1 MHSGGFLYRLG
12 FRNQDPFI
20 RPVSA
25 LSSSKKDAADRIY
38 NILTDDELR
47 SCEAIPE
54 EACTEVP
61 RNFTLN
67 VVNGSSTK
75 LAEEIISPGA
85 TLPWILS
92 AIGAPPFMAGL
103 LVPIKNAGSL
113 MPQLLVSA
121 QIRAFAIRKYFW
133 GGAALIQALCMLL
146 MGLSVIMLPGVAAS
160 WSLVGLLLLFSIASG
175 VASVA
180 FKDVVA
186 KTIPKGTRGQMLASR
201 ASFGGILS
209 LLAGLALVFLVGE
222 DAGTTTYA
230 VLFGVAALLWAVA
243 AVLFFLIEEEP
254 GATEGGRNPIDEFKK
269 GLDILREDI
278 NFRVFVIT
286 RSLLMAI
293 PLATPFY
300 VLVGRTSVDDSLS
313 AFGLLI
319 ITSGLAN
326 IVSSPFWGRYSDRSS
341 RKVMLVTVS
350 LGMGTALYV
359 LGFGWLPESW
369 QTMYAFVPVFFLNG
383 MAHAGARL
391 SRKTYLV
398 DMAPDDERPLY
409 VSLSNTLIG
418 LFTIVAAGI
427 GFIAEVFSVEALIVF
442 LLIMMAGSAVL
453 TWRLREV

>member
-1 MHSGGFLYRLG
+1 MTQNYP
-12 FRNQDPFI
+12 N
-20 RPVSA
+20 
-25 LSSSKKDAADRIY
+25 AADRLY

-75 LAEEIISPGA
+75 LAEEIISPSI

-92 AIGAPPFMAGL
+92 AIGAPAFMAGL

-113 MPQLLVSA
+113 LPQLLVSG
-121 QIRAFAIRKYFW
+121 QIRAFPIRKYFW
-133 GGAALIQALCMLL
+133 GSAALVQALCMLL
-146 MGLSVIMLPGVAAS
+146 MGVSVLMLPEVAAS
-160 WSLVGLLLLFSIASG
+160 WSLVGLLLIFSVASG

-201 ASFGGILS
+201 ASFGGVLS
-209 LLAGLALVFLVGE
+209 LAAGLILFFFVGE
-222 DAGTTTYA
+222 DAGTGTYA
-230 VLFGVAALLWAVA
+230 ILFGIAALLWAAA

-254 GATEGGRNPIDEFKK
+254 GATEGGRSPVAELKK
-269 GLDILREDI
+269 GIDILRKDV
-278 NFRVFVIT
+278 NFRIFVIT

-300 VLVGRTSVDDSLS
+300 VIIGRNTVDDSLA

-341 RKVMLVTVS
+341 RKMMIVTAA
-350 LGMGTALYV
+350 LGIFTGVYV
-359 LGFGWLPESW
+359 LGFDWLPESW
-369 QTMYAFVPVFFLNG
+369 QVMYAYVPVFFFNG

-418 LFTIVAAGI
+418 LFTLVAAGI
-427 GFIAEVFSVEALIVF
+427 GFIAEIFSVEILILFFMGMMLASAL
-442 LLIMMAGSAVL
+442 LAWKLK
-453 TWRLREV
+453 EV